1 MSREAYQIPTSQ
13 GGSSAPGQG
22 TNLSRTFDNAE
33 GATMNYICGDCG
45 YKFAIRRSDTIRC
58 KECGCRILYK
68 ERTKRMVQFEAR

>member
-13 GGSSAPGQG
+13 TNSAPGAG
-22 TNLSRTFDNAE
+22 AAGSRPFDGE
-33 GATMNYICGDCG
+33 GASMNYICGDCG
-45 YKFAIRRSDTIRC
+45 YKFALRRSDTIRC

>member
-13 GGSSAPGQG
+13 GNSAPGAG
-22 TNLSRTFDNAE
+22 AGANLSRTFDAE